1 MDEATKERFRLNAL
15 HDEELRRDAK
25 AKEQEYEY
33 RKRMLNLEHG
43 LNHDAAIKRTKE
55 LNMLAL
61 LHHERILELDFNH
74 RERLLKT
81 EHWFK
86 LSAERAEDPGS
97 VFGDAALG
105 KAAEVPK
112 KGASVASLRN
122 VEETVIPN
130 R

>member
-1 MDEATKERFRLNAL
+1 MDVATKERIRLNAL

-25 AKEQEYEY
+25 AKEQEYEH

-61 LHHERILELDFNH
+61 LHHECILELDFTH
-74 RERLLKT
+74 RERVLKA
-81 EHWFK
+81 EHWYK
-86 LSAERAEDPGS
+86 LSAERAEDPDS
-97 VFGDAALG
+97 LFEDAALG
-105 KAAEVPK
+105 KAAEVPR

-122 VEETVIPN
+122 VEETGMPI